1 MKRRASLLFGL
12 GILVSL
18 SMSVPTYAA
27 TDNTQSI
34 PQTQEAQQNEEGTE
48 TSIYKISEKTGDG
61 RWQLQKQDG
70 TQNGTVVTGQNG
82 FYIIGEYCYYVDEKG
97 YICTGFVD
105 AVADKTTGKVNTYL
119 ASGEKT
125 DSVAAGTYYASE
137 DGDTP
142 EKGLGN
148 IQKSSWVKQNT
159 AWRYLDENGLAV
171 DTTEKAGWQN
181 IQKTWYALKTD
192 GTVDESVNGWANV
205 GDIWFN
211 STKGVGTMKTGWQN
225 VADKTWLYLKEDGTA
240 DKTKNGM
247 QNINGKVYFLK
258 DGVAQSGKQAVNGKE
273 YMFDAANGTATQVL
287 GNGWQKVD
295 GNWYWYENE
304 TPAKG
309 WRAINGKWY
318 YMETSTGVMKTGF
331 FRDANGGLYYSDGSG
346 AMVGNQGWN
355 VIGGKWYWMN
365 SNGSIY
371 TGWLNRPS
379 GWYYLNADG
388 SMATGWAQVGN
399 TWYYMNGSGAMQTGW
414 VKTASGWY
422 YLSGSGAMATGWYMV
437 GGTWYY
443 SNNSGTM
450 QTGWVKVGNTWYYMN
465 GSGAMQTGWVKT
477 ASGWYYLTGSGAM
490 ATDWYQV
497 GGTWYYSNNS
507 GTMQTGW
514 VNSHGTWYYLD
525 GSGAMATNRWIGNY
539 YVTASGAMAK
549 NTWVGSYWVGADGKW
564 VPSSGSTAVSGGNW
578 EQSGST
584 WYYINSDGSRV
595 CNNWKKVN
603 GKWYYFEA
611 DGSMVTGWKRIGEY
625 KYYFNGSG
633 AMVQDLDS
641 VIGRQSSYYITVN
654 RAKCQVMVYA
664 KSETG
669 RYDIPVKTFVCSVG
683 LPSTPTPTGTFTT
696 PAKYRWHTLMGPSY
710 GQYCTRIVGGV
721 LFHSVAGSNMT
732 SHNLSAGNYNMLGQ
746 PASHGCVRLCV
757 RDAKWIYDN
766 CALGT
771 TVTISDTA
779 ATPFDKPTSIKIP
792 ASQNWDPTDPNA

>member
-12 GILVSL
+12 GVLVSL

-48 TSIYKISEKTGDG
+48 TSIYKISEKTENGQ
-61 RWQLQKQDG
+61 WQLQDQK
-70 TQNGTVVTGQNG
+70 GTVVTGQNG
-82 FYIIGEYCYYVDEKG
+82 FYIMGEYCYYVDADG

-105 AVADKTTGKVNTYL
+105 AAADETTGKVNIYL
-119 ASGEKT
+119 ASGKTT

-137 DGDTP
+137 NGDTP

-159 AWRYLDENGLAV
+159 AWRYLDENGRAV
-171 DTTEKAGWQN
+171 DTKEKAGWQN

-192 GTVDESVNGWANV
+192 GTVDESVNGWENV
-205 GDIWFN
+205 GDIWLN
-211 STKGVGTMKTGWQN
+211 STKGVGTIKTGWQN

-273 YMFDAANGTATQVL
+273 YMFDAAQGTATQVF

-295 GNWYWYENE
+295 GNWYWYENGA
-304 TPAKG
+304 PAKG
-309 WRAINGKWY
+309 WRVINGKWY

-346 AMVGNQGWN
+346 AMVGNPGWN

-371 TGWLNRPS
+371 SGWLNRPS

-414 VKTASGWY
+414 VKTAGGWY
-422 YLSGSGAMATGWYMV
+422 YLTGSGAMATGWYMV

-514 VNSHGTWYYLD
+514 VNPHGTWYYLD

-564 VPSSGSTAVSGGNW
+564 VPGSGSTAGSGGNW

-595 CNNWKKVN
+595 CNNWKRVN

-611 DGSMVTGWKRIGEY
+611 DGSMVTGWKRIDGY

-633 AMVQDLDS
+633 AMVQDLDG

-669 RYDIPVKTFVCSVG
+669 KYDIPVKTFVCSVG
-683 LPSTPTPTGTFTT
+683 MPDTPTPTGTYTT

-779 ATPFDKPTSIKIP
+779 AMQFDKPTSIKIP
-792 ASQNWDPTDPNA
+792 ACQNWDPTDPNA

>member
-12 GILVSL
+12 GVLVSL

-48 TSIYKISEKTGDG
+48 TSIYKISKKPGDG

-70 TQNGTVVTGQNG
+70 TVVTGQNG
-82 FYIIGEYCYYVDEKG
+82 FYIMGEYCYYVDADG

-105 AVADKTTGKVNTYL
+105 AAADETGKVKIYP
-119 ASGEKT
+119 SGKT
-125 DSVAAGTYYASE
+125 TEAGTYYASE

-159 AWRYLDENGLAV
+159 AWRYLDENGRAV

-192 GTVDESVNGWANV
+192 GTVDESVNGWENV

-211 STKGVGTMKTGWQN
+211 STKGVGTIKAGWQN

-273 YMFDAANGTATQVL
+273 YMFDAAKGTATQVL

-295 GNWYWYENE
+295 GNWYWYEDGA
-304 TPAKG
+304 PAKG
-309 WRAINGKWY
+309 WRVINGKWY

-346 AMVGNQGWN
+346 AMVGNPGWN

-371 TGWLNRPS
+371 SGWLNRPS

-388 SMATGWAQVGN
+388 SMATGW
-399 TWYYMNGSGAMQTGW
+399 
-414 VKTASGWY
+414 VKTAGGWY
-422 YLSGSGAMATGWYMV
+422 YLTGSGAMATGWYMV

-465 GSGAMQTGWVKT
+465 GSGAMQTGWIKT
-477 ASGWYYLTGSGAM
+477 SSGWYYLTGSGAM

-514 VNSHGTWYYLD
+514 VNPHGTWYYLD

-564 VPSSGSTAVSGGNW
+564 VPSSGSTAGSGGNW

-595 CNNWKKVN
+595 CNNWKRVN

-611 DGSMVTGWKRIGEY
+611 DGSMVTGWKRIGGY

-633 AMVQDLDS
+633 AMVQDLDG

-683 LPSTPTPTGTFTT
+683 LPGTPTPTGTFTT

-779 ATPFDKPTSIKIP
+779 AMQFDKPTSIKIP

>member
-1 MKRRASLLFGL
+1 MIMKRRASLLFGL
-12 GILVSL
+12 GVLVSL

-48 TSIYKISEKTGDG
+48 TSVYKISEKNENG
-61 RWQLQKQDG
+61 RWQLQDQKG
-70 TQNGTVVTGQNG
+70 NVVTEQNG
-82 FYIIGEYCYYVDEKG
+82 FYIMGEYCYYVDADG

-105 AVADKTTGKVNTYL
+105 AAADETGKVKIYP
-119 ASGEKT
+119 SGKT
-125 DSVAAGTYYASE
+125 TEAGTYYASE

-159 AWRYLDENGLAV
+159 AWRYLDENGRAV

-192 GTVDESVNGWANV
+192 GTVDESVNGWENV

-211 STKGVGTMKTGWQN
+211 STKGVGTIKTGWQN

-273 YMFDAANGTATQVL
+273 YMFDAAKGTATQVL

-295 GNWYWYENE
+295 GNWYWYEDGA
-304 TPAKG
+304 PAKG
-309 WRAINGKWY
+309 WRVINGKWY

-346 AMVGNQGWN
+346 AMVGNPGWN

-371 TGWLNRPS
+371 SGWLNRPS

-414 VKTASGWY
+414 VKTAGGWY
-422 YLSGSGAMATGWYMV
+422 YLTGSGAMATGWYMV

-465 GSGAMQTGWVKT
+465 GSGAMQTGWIKT
-477 ASGWYYLTGSGAM
+477 SSGWYYLTGSGAM

-514 VNSHGTWYYLD
+514 VNPHGTWYYLD

-564 VPSSGSTAVSGGNW
+564 VPSSGSTAGSGGNW

-595 CNNWKKVN
+595 CNNWKRVN

-611 DGSMVTGWKRIGEY
+611 DGSMVTGWKRIGGY

>member
-12 GILVSL
+12 GVLVSL

-48 TSIYKISEKTGDG
+48 TSVYKISEKTENG
-61 RWQLQKQDG
+61 RWQLLKQDG
-70 TQNGTVVTGQNG
+70 AVVTERNC
-82 FYIIGEYCYYVDEKG
+82 FYIMGEYCYYVDADG
-97 YICTGFVD
+97 YICIGFVD
-105 AVADKTTGKVNTYL
+105 AAADETTGKVNVYL
-119 ASGEKT
+119 ASGKPA
-125 DSVAAGTYYASE
+125 DSVAAGTYYASK

-159 AWRYLDENGLAV
+159 AWRYLDENGRAV

-211 STKGVGTMKTGWQN
+211 STKGVGTIKTGWQN

-273 YMFDAANGTATQVL
+273 YMFDAAKGTATQVL

-295 GNWYWYENE
+295 DNWYWYENGA
-304 TPAKG
+304 PAKG
-309 WRAINGKWY
+309 WRVINGKWY

-331 FRDANGGLYYSDGSG
+331 FRDANGDLYYGDESG
-346 AMVGNQGWN
+346 AMVGNPGWN

-371 TGWLNRPS
+371 SGWLNRPS

-422 YLSGSGAMATGWYMV
+422 YLTGSGAMATGWYMV

-443 SNNSGTM
+443 SNNAGTM

-497 GGTWYYSNNS
+497 GGTWYYSNNA
-507 GTMQTGW
+507 GAMQTGW
-514 VNSHGTWYYLD
+514 VKVGNNWYYMD
-525 GSGAMATNRWIGNY
+525 GSGAMAANRWIGNY
-539 YVTASGAMAK
+539 YVTGSGAMAT
-549 NTWVGSYWVGADGKW
+549 NTWIGSYWVGADGKW
-564 VPSSGSTAVSGGNW
+564 VPGSGSTAGSGGNW

-595 CNNWKKVN
+595 CNSWKKVN

-611 DGSMVTGWKRIGEY
+611 DGSMVTGWKRIGGY

-669 RYDIPVKTFVCSVG
+669 KYDIPVKTFVCSVG

-779 ATPFDKPTSIKIP
+779 AMQFDKPTSIKIP

>member
-12 GILVSL
+12 GVLVSL

-48 TSIYKISEKTGDG
+48 ISSYKISEKTADG
-61 RWQLQKQDG
+61 QWQLQD
-70 TQNGTVVTGQNG
+70 QNGNVVTGHNG
-82 FYIIGEYCYYVDEKG
+82 FYIMGEYCYYVDAKG

-105 AVADKTTGKVNTYL
+105 AAADETTGKVNVYL
-119 ASGEKT
+119 ASGKPA
-125 DSVAAGTYYASE
+125 DSVAAGTYYASK

-148 IQKSSWVKQNT
+148 IQKSSWVKDNT
-159 AWRYLDENGLAV
+159 VWRYLDENGRAV
-171 DTTEKAGWQN
+171 DTKEKAGWQN

-211 STKGVGTMKTGWQN
+211 STKGVGTIKTGWQN
-225 VADKTWLYLKEDGTA
+225 VADKTWLYLKDDGTA

-247 QNINGKVYFLK
+247 QNINDKVYFLK

-273 YMFDAANGTATQVL
+273 YMFDAAKGTATQVL
-287 GNGWQKVD
+287 GNGWQKID

-304 TPAKG
+304 APAKG
-309 WRAINGKWY
+309 WRVINGKWY

-346 AMVGNQGWN
+346 AMVGNPGWN

-371 TGWLNRPS
+371 SGWLNRPS

-414 VKTASGWY
+414 VKTAGGWY
-422 YLSGSGAMATGWYMV
+422 YLTGSGAMATGWYMV

-514 VNSHGTWYYLD
+514 VNPHGTWYYLD

-564 VPSSGSTAVSGGNW
+564 VPGSGSTAGSGGNW

-595 CNNWKKVN
+595 CNNWKRVN

-611 DGSMVTGWKRIGEY
+611 DGSMVTGWKRIDGY

-633 AMVQDLDS
+633 AMVQDLDG

-669 RYDIPVKTFVCSVG
+669 KYDIPVKTFVCSVG
-683 LPSTPTPTGTFTT
+683 MPGTPTPTGTFTT

-779 ATPFDKPTSIKIP
+779 AMQFDKPTSIKIP

>member
-12 GILVSL
+12 GVLVSL

-48 TSIYKISEKTGDG
+48 TSVYKISEKTENG
-61 RWQLQKQDG
+61 RWQLLKQDG
-70 TQNGTVVTGQNG
+70 AVVTERNC
-82 FYIIGEYCYYVDEKG
+82 FYIMGEYCYYVDADG

-105 AVADKTTGKVNTYL
+105 AAANETTGKVNVYL
-119 ASGEKT
+119 ASGKPA

-159 AWRYLDENGLAV
+159 AWRYLDENGRAV
-171 DTTEKAGWQN
+171 DTKEKAGWQN

-192 GTVDESVNGWANV
+192 GTVDESVNGWENV
-205 GDIWFN
+205 GDIWLN
-211 STKGVGTMKTGWQN
+211 STKGVGTIKTGWQN

-273 YMFDAANGTATQVL
+273 YMFDAAQGTATQVF

-295 GNWYWYENE
+295 GNWYWYENGA
-304 TPAKG
+304 PAKG
-309 WRAINGKWY
+309 WRVINGKWY

-346 AMVGNQGWN
+346 AMVGNPGWN

-371 TGWLNRPS
+371 SGWLNRPS

-414 VKTASGWY
+414 VKTAGGWY
-422 YLSGSGAMATGWYMV
+422 YLTGSGAMATGWYMV

-514 VNSHGTWYYLD
+514 VNPHGTWYYLD

-564 VPSSGSTAVSGGNW
+564 VPGSGSTAGSGGNW

-595 CNNWKKVN
+595 CNNWKRVN

-611 DGSMVTGWKRIGEY
+611 DGSMVTGWKRIDGY

-633 AMVQDLDS
+633 AMVQDLDG

-669 RYDIPVKTFVCSVG
+669 KYDIPVKTFVCSVG
-683 LPSTPTPTGTFTT
+683 MPGTPTPTGTFTT

>member
-1 MKRRASLLFGL
+1 MIMKRRASLLFGL
-12 GILVSL
+12 GVLVSL

-48 TSIYKISEKTGDG
+48 TSIYKISKKPGDG

-70 TQNGTVVTGQNG
+70 TVVTGQNG
-82 FYIIGEYCYYVDEKG
+82 FYIMGEYCYYVDADG
-97 YICTGFVD
+97 YICTGIVN
-105 AVADKTTGKVNTYL
+105 AAADETTGKVKIYP
-119 ASGEKT
+119 SGKT
-125 DSVAAGTYYASE
+125 TEAGTYYASE

-159 AWRYLDENGLAV
+159 AWRYLDENGRAV
-171 DTTEKAGWQN
+171 DTKEKAGWQN

-192 GTVDESVNGWANV
+192 GTVDESVNGWENV

-211 STKGVGTMKTGWQN
+211 STKGVGTIKTGWQN
-225 VADKTWLYLKEDGTA
+225 VADKTWLYLKDDGTA

-258 DGVAQSGKQAVNGKE
+258 DGVAQSGKQAVDGKE

-287 GNGWQKVD
+287 GNGWQKID

-304 TPAKG
+304 APAKG
-309 WRAINGKWY
+309 WRVINGKWY

-346 AMVGNQGWN
+346 AMVGNPGWN

-371 TGWLNRPS
+371 SGWLNRPS

-414 VKTASGWY
+414 VKTAGGWY
-422 YLSGSGAMATGWYMV
+422 YLTGSGAMATGWYMV

-477 ASGWYYLTGSGAM
+477 SSGWYYLTGSGAM
-490 ATDWYQV
+490 AIDWYQV

-514 VNSHGTWYYLD
+514 VNPHGTWYYLD

-564 VPSSGSTAVSGGNW
+564 VPSSGSTAGSGGNW

-595 CNNWKKVN
+595 CNNWKRVN

-611 DGSMVTGWKRIGEY
+611 DGSMVTGWKRIGGY

-683 LPSTPTPTGTFTT
+683 LPGTPTPTGTFTT

>member
-12 GILVSL
+12 GVLVSL

-48 TSIYKISEKTGDG
+48 TSVYKISEKNENG
-61 RWQLQKQDG
+61 RWQLQDQKG
-70 TQNGTVVTGQNG
+70 NVVTEQNG
-82 FYIIGEYCYYVDEKG
+82 FYIMGEYCYYVDADG

-105 AVADKTTGKVNTYL
+105 AAADETGKVKIYP
-119 ASGEKT
+119 SGKT
-125 DSVAAGTYYASE
+125 TEAGTYYASE

-159 AWRYLDENGLAV
+159 AWRYLDENGRAV

-192 GTVDESVNGWANV
+192 GTVDESVNGWENV

-211 STKGVGTMKTGWQN
+211 STKGVGTIKTGWQN

-273 YMFDAANGTATQVL
+273 YMFDAAKGTATQVL

-295 GNWYWYENE
+295 GNWYWYEDGA
-304 TPAKG
+304 PAKG
-309 WRAINGKWY
+309 WRVINGKWY

-346 AMVGNQGWN
+346 AMVGNPGWN

-371 TGWLNRPS
+371 SGWLNRPS

-414 VKTASGWY
+414 VKTAGGWY
-422 YLSGSGAMATGWYMV
+422 YLTGSGAMATGWYMV

-465 GSGAMQTGWVKT
+465 GSGAMQTGWIKT
-477 ASGWYYLTGSGAM
+477 SSGWYYLTGSGAM

-514 VNSHGTWYYLD
+514 VNPHGTWYYLD

-564 VPSSGSTAVSGGNW
+564 VPSSGSTAGSGGNW

-595 CNNWKKVN
+595 CNNWKRVN

-611 DGSMVTGWKRIGEY
+611 DGSMVTGWKRIGGY

>member
-1 MKRRASLLFGL
+1 MIMKRRASLLFGL
-12 GILVSL
+12 GVLVSL

-48 TSIYKISEKTGDG
+48 TSVYKISEKTENG
-61 RWQLQKQDG
+61 RWQLLKQDG
-70 TQNGTVVTGQNG
+70 AVVTERNC
-82 FYIIGEYCYYVDEKG
+82 FYIMGEYCYYVDADG

-105 AVADKTTGKVNTYL
+105 AAANETTGKVNVYL
-119 ASGEKT
+119 ASGKPA
-125 DSVAAGTYYASE
+125 DSVAAGTYHASE

-159 AWRYLDENGLAV
+159 AWRYLDENGRAV
-171 DTTEKAGWQN
+171 DTKEKAGWQN

-192 GTVDESVNGWANV
+192 GTVDESVNGWENV
-205 GDIWFN
+205 GDIWLN
-211 STKGVGTMKTGWQN
+211 STKGVGTIKTGWQN

-273 YMFDAANGTATQVL
+273 YMFDAAQGTATQVF

-295 GNWYWYENE
+295 GNWYWYENGA
-304 TPAKG
+304 PAKG
-309 WRAINGKWY
+309 WRVINGKWY

-346 AMVGNQGWN
+346 AMVGNPGWN

-371 TGWLNRPS
+371 SGWLNRPS

-414 VKTASGWY
+414 VKTAGGWY
-422 YLSGSGAMATGWYMV
+422 YLTGSGAMATGWYMV

-514 VNSHGTWYYLD
+514 VNPHGTWYYLD

-564 VPSSGSTAVSGGNW
+564 VPGSGSTAGSGGNW

-595 CNNWKKVN
+595 CNNWKRVN

-611 DGSMVTGWKRIGEY
+611 DGSMVTGWKRIDGY

-633 AMVQDLDS
+633 AMVQDLDG

-669 RYDIPVKTFVCSVG
+669 KYDIPVKTFVCSVG
-683 LPSTPTPTGTFTT
+683 MPGTPTPTGTYTT

-779 ATPFDKPTSIKIP
+779 AMQFDKPTSIKIP